1 MGTKFKIEEYI
12 NEVLNCLDY
21 LNEAL
26 NNDNNDEYIMNSK
39 QLKLDFSMMQDNH
52 LVVVHYYYKVDHYL
66 DYVILGVVKAL
77 YFKGLMPRIIGGSA
91 VGAAVASLVCTLT
104 DEELIPILVNIGDL
118 MKISIY

>member
-66 DYVILGVVKAL
+66 DYVI
-77 YFKGLMPRIIGGSA
+77 
-91 VGAAVASLVCTLT
+91 
-104 DEELIPILVNIGDL
+104 
-118 MKISIY
+118 

>member
-39 QLKLDFSMMQDNH
+39 QLKLDFFHDARQSF
-52 LVVVHYYYKVDHYL
+52 
-66 DYVILGVVKAL
+66 GCSAL
-77 YFKGLMPRIIGGSA
+77 LLQRWIIIWIMSF
-91 VGAAVASLVCTLT
+91 
-104 DEELIPILVNIGDL
+104 
-118 MKISIY
+118 